1 MNILI
6 DNLDRRYTKK
16 GVKKRKGEEENL
28 SRKNKS

>member
-16 GVKKRKGEEENL
+16 KSEKRKEEEGNL

>member
-16 GVKKRKGEEENL
+16 KGKKKERRNG
-28 SRKNKS
+28 KSFS

>member
-16 GVKKRKGEEENL
+16 RGEKKERRRG
-28 SRKNKS
+28 KSFS

>member
-16 GVKKRKGEEENL
+16 KGEKRKGEEWG
-28 SRKNKS
+28 KSFS